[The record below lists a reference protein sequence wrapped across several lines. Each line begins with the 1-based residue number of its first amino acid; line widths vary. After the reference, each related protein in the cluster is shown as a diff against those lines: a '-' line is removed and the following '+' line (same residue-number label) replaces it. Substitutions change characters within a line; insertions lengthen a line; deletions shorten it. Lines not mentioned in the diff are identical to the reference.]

1 MGKAKNCCECGWDL
15 ESYPFRKITTGCE
28 SEVWSCSGWEMQI
41 RLTDVGRWRVMSSE
55 WLPTSPVIPQ
65 DMMTTCTPW
74 TLALVPCSTVFR
86 SIQCDPLIEITSLT
100 FSLLCPCASLQLF
113 FGCFLPFFLFFLAS
127 FWPACYPLEWR
138 KHLQRHA
145 FEICIPQTVNAW
157 IFLVCWF
164 GWKDTIFVEG
174 FVPLLFV
181 CSLR

>member
-113 FGCFLPFFLFFLAS
+113 FGCFLPFFIFSSFLLTSLLSTWMKKTFAKTC
-127 FWPACYPLEWR
+127 FWNMYSSNSECLNIFSMLVWLKGHHLCRRLCSSPLC
-138 KHLQRHA
+138 L
-145 FEICIPQTVNAW
+145 
-157 IFLVCWF
+157 
-164 GWKDTIFVEG
+164 
-174 FVPLLFV
+174 
-181 CSLR
+181 